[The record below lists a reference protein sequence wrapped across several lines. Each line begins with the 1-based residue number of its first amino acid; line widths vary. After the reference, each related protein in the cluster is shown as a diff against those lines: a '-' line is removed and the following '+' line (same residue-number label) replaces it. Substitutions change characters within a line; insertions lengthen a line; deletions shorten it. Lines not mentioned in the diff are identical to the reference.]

1 VVRAGGNFMGAMDAA
16 SKTVETLAPE
26 ADRFTTI
33 DQRNQERIDALA
45 QRRERR
51 TAALLDIAERMIRVH
66 MHQQPEH
73 EIVMAISR
81 AWRVL
86 MGGGTLCAA
95 VYRATNGL
103 EPG

>member
-1 VVRAGGNFMGAMDAA
+1 MRGGERLR
-16 SKTVETLAPE
+16 VET
-26 ADRFTTI
+26 TV
-33 DQRNQERIDALA
+33 
-45 QRRERR
+45 RR
-51 TAALLDIAERMIRVH
+51 TGGSGRYYDCAESLHPCQKPLIFAERMIRAH
-66 MHQQPEH
+66 LHHQPEH

-95 VYRATNGL
+95 IYRATDGL